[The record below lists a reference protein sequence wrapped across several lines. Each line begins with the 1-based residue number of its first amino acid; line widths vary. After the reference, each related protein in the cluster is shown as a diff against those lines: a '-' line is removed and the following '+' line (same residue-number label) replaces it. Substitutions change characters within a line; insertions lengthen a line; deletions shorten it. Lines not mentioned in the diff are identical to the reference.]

1 MALTSNPRE
10 HSVRILGGPLT
21 DKERADFIAAA
32 RSLRDAKTRFRH
44 QGRNSLGVDCA
55 GLLVYGM
62 TAAGRTLKD
71 ADGYG
76 RTPYKARLEGLLEEN
91 FGAPVPKAEPM
102 REGDIVLLKMV
113 GDPSHVGIVTDHPGG
128 GYAIL
133 HSYAQQR
140 MVVEHR
146 MNAEWLNYIYL
157 RFRP

>member
-1 MALTSNPRE
+1 MR
-10 HSVRILGGPLT
+10 VLGESLT
-21 DKERADFIAAA
+21 DEERAAFVAAA
-32 RSLRDAKTRFRH
+32 RRLRDARTRFRH
-44 QGRNSLGVDCA
+44 QGRSELGVDCA

-62 TAAGRTLKD
+62 AAAGRTLKD

-91 FGAPVPKAEPM
+91 FGEPRPKDEPM
-102 REGDIVLLKMV
+102 AEGDIILLKMI
-113 GDPSHVGIVTDHPGG
+113 GDPSHVGIVTNHPGG

-146 MNAEWLNYIYL
+146 MNDEWLNYIYL

>member
-1 MALTSNPRE
+1 MR
-10 HSVRILGGPLT
+10 VLGEPLT
-21 DKERADFIAAA
+21 DEERAAFVAAA
-32 RSLRDAKTRFRH
+32 RRLRDARTRFRH
-44 QGRNSLGVDCA
+44 QGRSELGVDCA
-55 GLLVYGM
+55 GLLVCSL
-62 TAAGRTLKD
+62 AAVGRTLKD

-91 FGAPVPKAEPM
+91 FGEPRHKDELM
-102 REGDIVLLKMV
+102 AEGDIILLKMI
-113 GDPSHVGIVTDHPGG
+113 GDPSHVGIVTNHPGG

-146 MNAEWLNYIYL
+146 MNDEWLNFIHM

>member
-1 MALTSNPRE
+1 MR
-10 HSVRILGGPLT
+10 VLGEPLT
-21 DKERADFIAAA
+21 ETECAAFIAAA
-32 RSLRDAKTRFRH
+32 RSLRDARTRFMH
-44 QGRNSLGVDCA
+44 QGRSARGVDCA

-62 TAAGRTLKD
+62 AAAGRSLKD

-91 FGAPVPKAEPM
+91 FGSTLGPDEPM
-102 REGDIVLLKMV
+102 REGDIILLKMI
-113 GDPSHVGIVTDHPGG
+113 GDPSHVGIVTDHPSG

-146 MNAEWLNYIYL
+146 MDAEWLNYIHM

>member
-1 MALTSNPRE
+1 M
-10 HSVRILGGPLT
+10 G
-21 DKERADFIAAA
+21 FIAAA
-32 RSLRDAKTRFRH
+32 RRLRDARTRFRH
-44 QGRNSLGVDCA
+44 QGRSDTGVDCA

-62 TAAGRTLKD
+62 AAVGRTLKD

-91 FGAPVPKAEPM
+91 FGAPVGPEKPM
-102 REGDIVLLKMV
+102 AEGDIILLKMV
-113 GDPSHVGIVTDHPGG
+113 GDPSHVGIVTNHPGG
-128 GYAIL
+128 GCAIL

-146 MNAEWLNYIYL
+146 MNDEWLNYIYL

>member
-1 MALTSNPRE
+1 MRVLGPALTDE
-10 HSVRILGGPLT
+10 
-21 DKERADFIAAA
+21 ERTRFLAAA
-32 RSLRDAKTRFRH
+32 RSLRDARTRFKH
-44 QGRNSLGVDCA
+44 QGRSSRGVDCA

-62 TAAGRTLKD
+62 AAAGRTLKD

-91 FGAPVPKAEPM
+91 FGAPLDAAEPM
-102 REGDIVLLKMV
+102 AEGDIVLLKMV
-113 GDPSHVGIVTDHPGG
+113 GDPSHVGIVTDHPSG

-146 MNAEWLNYIYL
+146 MDDEWIGYIYM